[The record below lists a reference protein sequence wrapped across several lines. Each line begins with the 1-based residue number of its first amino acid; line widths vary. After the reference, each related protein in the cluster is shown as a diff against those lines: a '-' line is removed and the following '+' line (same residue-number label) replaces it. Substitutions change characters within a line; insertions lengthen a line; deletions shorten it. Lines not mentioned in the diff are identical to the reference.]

1 MPVYDDRSKEPVYPY
16 RPRPSSTGHEAE
28 STLPPAPHRRAEA
41 KAPATPHRARL
52 EREWLH
58 LEVQRYRRQ
67 LGEALEPP
75 EDLAVRLQQR
85 RGRGTP
91 LPGPLHQRLEAHL
104 GHPLPK
110 ILIHADD
117 EAHRLSEAL
126 GAQAFTTGHDIFFRQ
141 GAYDPHSLE
150 GQKLLAHEAAHVLQ
164 QSRGLVK
171 PGLDPDETLELQ
183 AQRVEQGF
191 VPRPA
196 YTLRLLPGLEVRIP
210 AQERP
215 WLDEGSALAL
225 RGAYRR
231 IPQRL
236 AAAYRQG
243 LSAAEVAHALH
254 KAEAATQMPLL
265 QAVLS
270 FLGRAEGLKASLLRA
285 YQEQGREH
293 HQQAG
298 VAGVEAQAQPASA
311 PPVPAAVQ
319 LQPVLQRKEKAGQ
332 GEVISDLVAAVRQAL
347 AHQRGF
353 RITKLLSPLSHEQ
366 LRAVAEEY
374 ERGEGRPLLNE
385 LYKLEWAGLSP
396 QLLNRLGL
404 AALGSQQEVTLA
416 AFAEQLAISLAYAN
430 QFDLS
435 DAKGY
440 PQPSGSQ
447 GNANPARLL
456 ATFGYR
462 ALPAIQ
468 GEWGFQMRVF
478 LPLPG
483 RARFPF
489 AFVAMRGTE
498 GVNLPFMKAADLK
511 TMSAAQFTKE
521 LESDLDTLT
530 DFASEHTGYSQY
542 EANRDVIAKVIQEAR
557 QASPGPMAICGHS
570 LGGAL
575 AQIAAADHPQH
586 FRHVF
591 TFQSPGIRK
600 ADVEKLRRA
609 NPRLQALHLRV
620 SNDVVPMA
628 GQQLVDGRVHTYRRG
643 KALQALDPTKTHNLP
658 TLAEALQSLGPQHLT
673 PEQQAIVRLGS
684 QDPDEPS
691 AAQDGVTP
699 VAVSVHPSQKDP
711 ILRGEAA
718 KQKLLPLVS
727 TASFRAAYAY
737 SVGYN
742 ALVEWVQPKLRSLT
756 PEAVTAKGGVAYL
769 VDRLE
774 GILKQ
779 ANALEQ
785 IPNTPQCLRHFTLA
799 FGTTPEAVRREI
811 GTLEAILGGRLPERG
826 PFNPHH
832 VPKALI
838 PYRVAA
844 LRDLERKYLGGFL
857 HLDKEVLNSNR
868 AKLRFHIADLWYAQH
883 PRADEA
889 TVRLW
894 QAAQKGTR
902 AAQEPPG

>member
-1 MPVYDDRSKEPVYPY
+1 MSEALDSLPLPHRPTPPTRETEEPR
-16 RPRPSSTGHEAE
+16 RPRATWTPEGEEAE
-28 STLPPAPHRRAEA
+28 GRLGLVLHPHDSPLQR
-41 KAPATPHRARL
+41 KARL
-52 EREWLH
+52 DREWLH
-58 LEVQRYRRQ
+58 LQIQRYRRR
-67 LGEALEPP
+67 LEETREAPEGLAGRLE
-75 EDLAVRLQQR
+75 AR

-91 LPGPLHQRLEAHL
+91 LPAELHDRLEAHL
-104 GHPLPK
+104 GGPLPR
-110 ILIHADD
+110 IVIHADE
-117 EAHRLSEAL
+117 EADALAGAL
-126 GAQAFTTGHDIFFRQ
+126 GAEAFTSGNDVFFRQ
-141 GAYDPHSLE
+141 GAYDPESE
-150 GQKLLAHEAAHVLQ
+150 AGQRLLAHEAAHVLQ
-164 QSRGLVK
+164 QSRGLAR
-171 PGLDPDETLELQ
+171 PGLDPDPALEAQ
-183 AQRVEQGF
+183 ARRAEQGF
-191 VPRPA
+191 TPRPA
-196 YTLRLLPGLEVRIP
+196 LRLGLAAGLEVELP
-210 AQERP
+210 ADERRV
-215 WLDEGSALAL
+215 LDEGSALAL
-225 RGAYRR
+225 RGAYRAVAH
-231 IPQRL
+231 RL
-236 AAAYRQG
+236 AQAYRQG
-243 LSAAEVAHALH
+243 SSAAEVAHALH

-265 QAVLS
+265 EAVLT
-270 FLGRAEGLKASLLRA
+270 FLGRAEGLKAGLLRA
-285 YQEQGREH
+285 YRGEEPRPTP
-293 HQQAG
+293 AP
-298 VAGVEAQAQPASA
+298 AAAQASPA
-311 PPVPAAVQ
+311 V
-319 LQPVLQRKEKAGQ
+319 QRKEKAGQ
-332 GEVISDLVAAVRQAL
+332 GEAIFNLVAAVRRAL
-347 AHQRGF
+347 VFQHSF
-353 RITKLLSPLSHEQ
+353 RITELLSPLSHEQ
-366 LRAVAEEY
+366 LCAVAKEY
-374 ERGEGRPLLNE
+374 ERREGRPLLNE
-385 LYKLEWAGLSP
+385 LHKLEWTGLSP

-404 AALGSQQEVTLA
+404 AALGSQEEVTLA

-440 PQPSGSQ
+440 PQPSGGQ

-462 ALPAIQ
+462 ALPAVQ

-498 GVNLPFMKAADLK
+498 GVNLPFMKAADPK
-511 TMSAAQFTKE
+511 TMSAAQFAKE

-575 AQIAAADHPQH
+575 AQIAAAEHPQH

-609 NPRLQALHLRV
+609 NPQLQALHLRV

-643 KALQALDPTKTHNLP
+643 KSLQALDPAKTHNMP
-658 TLAEALQSLGPQHLT
+658 TLAEALESLGPQHLT
-673 PEQQAIVRLGS
+673 PDQQAIVRLGS
-684 QDPDEPS
+684 QDPDETS

-718 KQKLLPLVS
+718 KQDLLPLVS
-727 TASFRAAYAY
+727 TASFRAAYTY

-811 GTLEAILGGRLPERG
+811 GTLEGILGGRLPERG

-857 HLDKEVLNSNR
+857 HLDEKVLEMNR
-868 AKLRFHIADLWYAQH
+868 QLLHKHLADLWYAQH

-894 QAAQKGTR
+894 QAAKEALKDKDR
-902 AAQEPPG
+902 